1 MILAAAQFRSIAGDI
16 EHNARRHQSFIEQ
29 SADLGADLILF
40 PELSLTG
47 YEPTLAAELA
57 TNQEDSRLDRFQQLS
72 DAHAIVIGLG
82 IPQQASAGVR
92 ISLVLFQAERPRTT
106 YAKRLLHADEFP
118 YFIPGEQ
125 PLVFHAHGHTLAP
138 AICYESLQPSHS
150 QEAAEIGADV
160 YLASVAKSERGVAKA
175 YEHYPKIA
183 RQHEMIVLMA
193 NNIGPSDNF
202 IGAGGSAIWDKNG
215 ERLGQLDASRE
226 GILVFDTVTRQVT
239 CHDVDSA

>member
-1 MILAAAQFRSIAGDI
+1 MILAAVQFRSIAGDI
-16 EHNARRHQSFIEQ
+16 EHNAQRHQSFIEQ
-29 SADLGADLILF
+29 AAGLGVDLILF

-57 TNQEDSRLDRFQQLS
+57 TNQEDPRLDRFQQLS

-92 ISLVLFQAERPRTT
+92 ISLVLFQAGRPRTT

-118 YFIPGEQ
+118 YFVPGEQ
-125 PLVFHAHGHTLAP
+125 PLVFNARGHRLAP

-150 QEAAEIGADV
+150 QEAAELGADV
-160 YLASVAKSERGVAKA
+160 YLASVAKPPRGVAKA

-183 RQHEMIVLMA
+183 RRHEMVVLMA

-202 IGAGGSAIWDKNG
+202 IGAGASAIWDKNG

-239 CHDVDSA
+239 CRDVESA